1 MIKSLDLMGNALV
14 NFGKSF
20 ESLQNLKVTNFKR
33 SIQNIASSLSSSYDL
48 LNVMAN
54 GGKAGSGYFDG
65 MKEVDF
71 GPKGSG
77 GILNPNLNID
87 KLVETVEKVNFVLGK
102 TTVKPGSVEP
112 PTLSSGSGVSG
123 GGTGGNVSVNTGG
136 NVDASDRSVKVGG
149 TTLMN
154 KGPGVDT
161 ADPYLVAAGI
171 M

>member
-1 MIKSLDLMGNALV
+1 M
-14 NFGKSF
+14 
-20 ESLQNLKVTNFKR
+20 
-33 SIQNIASSLSSSYDL
+33 
-48 LNVMAN
+48 
-54 GGKAGSGYFDG
+54 
-65 MKEVDF
+65 
-71 GPKGSG
+71 
-77 GILNPNLNID
+77 NPNLNID

-112 PTLSSGSGVSG
+112 PTLSSGSGTSG

-161 ADPYLVAAGI
+161 ADPYLAAAGI